1 MMKPAVC
8 RTCIDRSQLLIP
20 HYPTVRLKRC
30 VVTVRSA
37 CMDALAFRPNP
48 QPWGQKQKH
57 TLFASL
63 ASSTTRQQKS
73 RETHTTELCILRQ
86 LSISYTPAR
95 MRVVDRAE
103 T

>member
-1 MMKPAVC
+1 
-8 RTCIDRSQLLIP
+8 
-20 HYPTVRLKRC
+20 
-30 VVTVRSA
+30 
-37 CMDALAFRPNP
+37 MDALAFRPNP

-103 T
+103 TSQQALGLIGLLVQAEMLFGLPVA